1 MKYKLIFLLLILLP
15 ILLSAATGCDLQDP
29 DKDVKRLFPS
39 STGFKTSYLSVAKS
53 GGKALLTRIETALG
67 DKFSGT
73 YETMDVPYTLYHV
86 YKNKTL
92 LGYVHGVNQKGQYG
106 GLQVFLALD
115 PGGKILG
122 FYYQK
127 LSSKNG
133 AKFKSTAFTNQF
145 VGLSLADFKTLDIK
159 TGKGSGRAAAIKN
172 PAGTDK
178 DFLFTLRGI
187 KKNLVLMN
195 VFIYKK

>member
-1 MKYKLIFLLLILLP
+1 MKIKYICLILVLIP
-15 ILLSAATGCDLQDP
+15 VLINAATGCDLQDP
-29 DKDVKRLFPS
+29 DKDVKRLFPT
-39 STGFKTSYLSVAKS
+39 STGYKTSYLSVVKS
-53 GGKALLTRIETALG
+53 GGKPLLTKIETALG
-67 DKFSGT
+67 DKFSGS
-73 YETMDVPYTLYHV
+73 YETIDVPYTLYHV
-86 YKNKTL
+86 YKNKAL

-115 PGGKILG
+115 PTGKILG

-133 AKFKSTAFTNQF
+133 AKFKAKAFTSQF
-145 VGLSLADFKTLDIK
+145 IGLSLADFKTLDIK
-159 TGKGSGRAAAIKN
+159 TGTGSGRAAAIKN

-178 DFLFTLRGI
+178 DFLYTLRGI